1 LALIFNGLQPL
12 KMLAH
17 PCAKETLNKSEFL
30 CFGGIVQ
37 ERLTMDKALKQ
48 RLVGA
53 SVLIAL
59 AVIVLP
65 MMFSGRPESF
75 SQQSQKIELPPQP
88 GELSFETRR
97 FPVTDPQQNVQPAVN
112 RDAVSTNRLP
122 SVPSA
127 PADQAAPEKTQEVPQ
142 AGSDDTPDQAPMD
155 TTPGNS
161 GLAPSAP
168 SSTGPVQGVET
179 KSPDPDSPAA
189 SATGRYVVQVASLG
203 SAENASRLMTSLRQ
217 HGFPVLLDDIS
228 SDVGQ
233 INRVRVG
240 PYQNETEATQASA
253 RIGAELEGVSPR
265 VVDLQPDESAPATR
279 PADPLVRWVVQVGSF
294 ADASNAERL
303 VTQIRE
309 AGMSAYGETLT
320 SSATSI
326 FRVRVGPFLEREEA
340 LRIKQQLADRLSV
353 DGVVMSVD

>member
-1 LALIFNGLQPL
+1 
-12 KMLAH
+12 
-17 PCAKETLNKSEFL
+17 
-30 CFGGIVQ
+30 
-37 ERLTMDKALKQ
+37 MDKALKQ

-65 MMFSGRPESF
+65 MMFSGRPGSF
-75 SQQSQKIELPPQP
+75 SQQTQKIELPPQP

-97 FPVTDPQQNVQPAVN
+97 FPVTDPQENTPPAEN
-112 RDAVSTNRLP
+112 RDAVSANRLP
-122 SVPSA
+122 SISTA
-127 PADQAAPEKTQEVPQ
+127 PADKTDEKAAAEKSHEGPQ
-142 AGSDDTPDQAPMD
+142 AGADDAPDQTPMD
-155 TTPGNS
+155 ATPGNPD
-161 GLAPSAP
+161 LAPSEP
-168 SSTGPVQGVET
+168 SSTGPVQGVVVE
-179 KSPDPDSPAA
+179 SPDSDSPAA
-189 SATGRYVVQVASLG
+189 SGTGRYVVQVASLG
-203 SAENASRLMTSLRQ
+203 SAENASLLMATLQ
-217 HGFPVLLDDIS
+217 HNGFPVLLDVIK

-233 INRVRVG
+233 LNRVRVG

-265 VVDLQPDESAPATR
+265 VVDLQPDESAAVTQ

-294 ADASNAERL
+294 ADSSNAERL
-303 VTQIRE
+303 VAQIRE
-309 AGMSAYGETLT
+309 AGMSAYGETVT

>member
-1 LALIFNGLQPL
+1 
-12 KMLAH
+12 
-17 PCAKETLNKSEFL
+17 
-30 CFGGIVQ
+30 
-37 ERLTMDKALKQ
+37 MDKALKQ

-97 FPVTDPQQNVQPAVN
+97 FPVTDPQQNVQPTVN

-122 SVPSA
+122 PVPGA
-127 PADQAAPEKTQEVPQ
+127 PADQAAPEKTQEVTQ

-161 GLAPSAP
+161 GLVSSAP

-179 KSPDPDSPAA
+179 KSPDPDSSAA
-189 SATGRYVVQVASLG
+189 GATGRYVVQVASLG

-217 HGFPVLLDDIS
+217 HGFPVLLDVIS

-265 VVDLQPDESAPATR
+265 VLDLQPDESAAATR

-294 ADASNAERL
+294 ADSSNAERL

-320 SSATSI
+320 SSAASI

-340 LRIKQQLADRLSV
+340 LRVKQQLADRLSV